1 MWADEAALDAAARR
15 LDGWE
20 SSFTDRAER
29 AKHLAAQVQALT
41 GTARSPDRTIEVTVD
56 PTGLLIDLRLDEQT
70 RQHSAAHTARGILAT
85 TRAARADLLRQ
96 LTEAT
101 TRVLGADDPT
111 AQAIIESHRQR
122 LAPGQGP
129 PDAHR

>member
-1 MWADEAALDAAARR
+1 MWADEAALDAATRR

-20 SSFTDRAER
+20 ASFTDRAER
-29 AKHLAAQVQALT
+29 VQRLAAQVHTLT
-41 GTARSPDRTIEVTVD
+41 GTARSPDRSIEVTVD
-56 PTGLLIDLRLDEQT
+56 PTGLLVDLRLDEQT
-70 RQHSAAHTARGILAT
+70 RRHSAAHTARQIMVTA
-85 TRAARADLLRQ
+85 RAARTDLLRQ

-111 AQAIIESHRQR
+111 AQAIIASHRQR
-122 LAPGQGP
+122 LDPGQDT